1 MELYLSL
8 IANVILFIILI
19 SRSNKPT
26 QVQVEEKI
34 VYVPE
39 IRYRD
44 KIEYQDRVVYQDRIV
59 KEYVPTNNGGSNI
72 VINNNIKEVVKPT
85 PKKRKTTKV
94 VEGKK
99 EIKIKDDCSS
109 KRAEILQELA
119 YLKSKTK
126 KSKQDLETI
135 HTLES
140 ILPNIK

>member
-44 KIEYQDRVVYQDRIV
+44 KIVYQDRIV
-59 KEYVPTNNGGSNI
+59 KEYVSSNGGGNNV
-72 VINNNIKEVVKPT
+72 VINNNIKETVKPKT
-85 PKKRKTTKV
+85 KKRKPSKV
-94 VEGKK
+94 VEDKK
-99 EIKIKDDCSS
+99 EVKIEPNCSP
-109 KRAEILQELA
+109 KRAEILRELA
-119 YLKSKTK
+119 YLKSKNK
-126 KSKQDLETI
+126 KSKQDLESI